1 MSNRHLPKSLSNSL
15 RQSGGGAAGDFVN
28 YLPQDEAV
36 AVGRGADPVESQ
48 RVVDL
53 LNRELSRLLKFNP
66 KDFWREVSSNA
77 SLHDFLESYLKFRS
91 RWYDFPY
98 RGTSGMVA
106 GVIIGEFDLS
116 RRVFMVLYR
125 ISSCRDPGA
134 RAADSLNPRDHSA
147 ILQEKKLLDL
157 PKLLDVCAIYARD
170 NEDPTRLLVE
180 NAIKAQPWIH
190 DNLTAVV
197 SQFLSIV
204 HTMYQ
209 RCNSSLEVLF
219 SSADEHGQGFSH
231 QYSDYLEVMDFIND
245 AAVSMDGFVGAYKHA
260 AVFFCSHVE
269 MSNGHEEVLKTLSRL
284 HDSLVPSL
292 RRAFQIIHTS
302 GKDGVTD
309 DMLSN
314 IAISLKMLST
324 RIVNFGWKLLYTC
337 YLSDEVY
344 EWNSPLPPAMKMFPA
359 NVEDPVIRADILIQS
374 FRDISGDALEG
385 RNHSTFLQNMEKT
398 NKIMSRVQILQKAGW
413 MSMDSEQI
421 QYLSRILKPSL
432 EDTVKEAPHNSSS
445 GTGTMFQADEDAVFT
460 ESKISQVKDLFPE
473 YGKGYISACLE
484 VYNQNP
490 EEVIQRI
497 LEGTLHK
504 ELLSLDVSLESIPQ
518 NRSVPSFP
526 ANDKGKGKLTEE
538 TVPSRKIPPPANIH
552 QVGGSSNSSS
562 GGRYMR
568 KGRTDLPDSETLD
581 SRSGSD
587 LAKTASLALQLEYE
601 DEYDDSFD
609 DLGMG
614 VGDSGFDEAETAGD
628 SSTSHR
634 SKQQGTSAGS
644 ETRDPT
650 NTKWGSRKAPQFYV
664 KDGKNYSYKVAGSVG
679 VANYNEASLINQVQ
693 KGQIHGLGRGGN
705 IPLGAERRISE
716 YIEGKGDASDMN
728 GGGGQPRTGNFR
740 GGRGGRRGGRGY
752 SISGSTEE
760 QDDPSKMKE
769 GEGPPGT
776 GNFRGGRGGRIG
788 RNHSISGSNVEQDGP
803 SEMKEGEGQPGPGS
817 FRGSRGGGRGGRN
830 HNRKDR
836 ALKKH
841 FSGISGV

>member
-15 RQSGGGAAGDFVN
+15 RQSGGGAAADFVN

-170 NEDPTRLLVE
+170 NEDPTR
-180 NAIKAQPWIH
+180 
-190 DNLTAVV
+190 
-197 SQFLSIV
+197 F
-204 HTMYQ
+204 
-209 RCNSSLEVLF
+209 
-219 SSADEHGQGFSH
+219 
-231 QYSDYLEVMDFIND
+231 
-245 AAVSMDGFVGAYKHA
+245 
-260 AVFFCSHVE
+260 
-269 MSNGHEEVLKTLSRL
+269 NGHEEMLKTLSRL

-445 GTGTMFQADEDAVFT
+445 GTGTMFKADEDAVFT

-497 LEGTLHK
+497 LEGTLHE

-634 SKQQGTSAGS
+634 SKQQGASAGS

-650 NTKWGSRKAPQFYV
+650 NTKWGSQKAPQFYV

-728 GGGGQPRTGNFR
+728 DGGGQPRTGNFR

-760 QDDPSKMKE
+760 QDDPSKMK
-769 GEGPPGT
+769 GPPGT

-803 SEMKEGEGQPGPGS
+803 SEMKEGEGQPGPGQGS